1 MGCRP
6 RAQGYICTA
15 TRGDAAARVWGWTG
29 GRSAV
34 LPGPLPGASW
44 VSEGEGGPWLELG
57 PPKWTGSWP
66 PGATVWLCPYP
77 EACPFQSRDPRSR
90 THLSTP
96 GLGPP
101 HAESPGGLAGPLA
114 GLAVPQRHLLAAPVP
129 PARLPRSVASSS
141 PSLPTWAWRGGLRA
155 SRGRS
160 QRGPRIVPPPLA
172 GLPSLKPQDPH
183 HCTSAPRLSGP
194 RHCGPWGLACTLHP
208 SWPDPHPCPSP
219 RHRGWVAGAV
229 GPGAAG
235 LGAGERA
242 RASAPRT
249 ASPLGTRGGS
259 QRDVAW
265 GRGMAVLWAPAQG
278 AGGPDTPRLE
288 VRLHVAHCCAPS
300 GGAPEQWGVHMAPW
314 ACGLSGCQQRCQRW
328 PVPRPQCPW
337 RWPRVAVVQHGGRV
351 GARRGPRTPALGT
364 KGAGC
369 WAQARGPAS

>member
-1 MGCRP
+1 M
-6 RAQGYICTA
+6 
-15 TRGDAAARVWGWTG
+15 
-29 GRSAV
+29 
-34 LPGPLPGASW
+34 
-44 VSEGEGGPWLELG
+44 
-57 PPKWTGSWP
+57 
-66 PGATVWLCPYP
+66 WLCPYL

-183 HCTSAPRLSGP
+183 HCTSAPCLSGP

-242 RASAPRT
+242 RASAPRR

-300 GGAPEQWGVHMAPW
+300 GGGPRAVGGPHGTLGLWPQRLSAEMPAL
-314 ACGLSGCQQRCQRW
+314 ACPQA
-328 PVPRPQCPW
+328 PVPMEVAQGGCGSAWGQGGRPQ
-337 RWPRVAVVQHGGRV
+337 
-351 GARRGPRTPALGT
+351 RTPNPSTGDKGSWLLGSGQGSCFLDP
-364 KGAGC
+364 KPVGLPSPHC
-369 WAQARGPAS
+369 Q